1 MKLAPSFS
9 LASRFLIPVLLLLTG
24 CSAPEGEATAS
35 GTETT
40 TPPASVAVETVSLDP
55 DRSTVL
61 ITGSNRGIGFGF
73 ASLYAQ
79 EGWNVIATARKP
91 ESAEELKALAEAFP
105 NVVIEQL
112 DVTDEVGIDAL
123 AARYAGQPIDV
134 LINNAAILG
143 DLPGQK
149 VGGLDHDLFAQVMDV
164 NVYGPLRVSQAFTEH
179 VAASDQKKIVT
190 LTSGLGSLAIMG
202 EMSGFYYYRMS
213 KAAINMGMIGLNR
226 DLRDLGI
233 QARLISPGMV
243 DTGLLAE
250 SGYVGDSLSPEE
262 SAGGLMKIIAGLE
275 RDKNQSPINVDG
287 RRLPW

>member
-1 MKLAPSFS
+1 MKLMPNRIPALIFCLPVIVLIAGCAPPESD
-9 LASRFLIPVLLLLTG
+9 AVAATD
-24 CSAPEGEATAS
+24 APEVSIPQPT
-35 GTETT
+35 
-40 TPPASVAVETVSLDP
+40 VETVTLDP
-55 DRSTVL
+55 ERPTVL
-61 ITGSNRGIGFGF
+61 ITGSNRGLGFGF

-91 ESAEELKALAEAFP
+91 EQADELKALAADFA
-105 NVVIEQL
+105 NVVIEPL
-112 DVTDEVGIDAL
+112 DVTDEAGIDAL
-123 AARYAGQPIDV
+123 AARYADQPIDV
-134 LINNAAILG
+134 LINNAAVLG

-149 VGGLDHDLFAQVMDV
+149 VGGLDHDLFRLVMDV
-164 NVYGPLRVSQAFTEH
+164 NVYGPLRVSQAFAEH

-226 DLRDLGI
+226 DLRDRGV

-250 SGYVGDSLSPEE
+250 SGYRGDSLTPEQ
-262 SAGGLMKIIAGLE
+262 SAGDLMKIIAGLE
-275 RDKNQSPINVDG
+275 PSKNQKPINVDG
-287 RRLPW
+287 QRLPW